1 MPSADPIKPKAKVE
15 KKRRGLISLMYKYL
29 APQRKLMLSQQCWSS
44 KGARSLAKKIIVG
57 AVETGDLPE
66 LGIYHLSMRVDTGAT
81 TSALHVENIEEFREH
96 GKRWV
101 SFDLL
106 PEVHNV
112 NGTVRITC
120 RVKGRKTV
128 KRTNADSQKRVV
140 IDTRLNIGKKSWPI
154 KLTLTDRS
162 EMNYPML
169 LGREAMV
176 GRVTVDPEFQYLQD
190 VPEKKAK

>member
-1 MPSADPIKPKAKVE
+1 M
-15 KKRRGLISLMYKYL
+15 
-29 APQRKLMLSQQCWSS
+29 
-44 KGARSLAKKIIVG
+44 AKKITIG
-57 AVETGDLPE
+57 SLETGDLPE
-66 LGIYHLSMRVDTGAT
+66 LGIYRLSMRVDTGAA

-112 NGTVRITC
+112 DGTVRITC
-120 RVKGRKTV
+120 RIKGRKTV
-128 KRTNADSQKRVV
+128 KRTNADSQKRAV
-140 IDTRLNIGKKSWPI
+140 IDTRLHLGNKSWPI

-176 GRVTVDPEFQYLQD
+176 GRVTVDPEYQYLQAG
-190 VPEKKAK
+190 PEKKAKQS

>member
-1 MPSADPIKPKAKVE
+1 M
-15 KKRRGLISLMYKYL
+15 
-29 APQRKLMLSQQCWSS
+29 
-44 KGARSLAKKIIVG
+44 AKKLVVG

-66 LGIYHLSMRVDTGAT
+66 LGIQRISMRVDTGAA

-120 RVKGRKTV
+120 RIKGRKTV
-128 KRTNADSQKRVV
+128 KRTNADSQRRVV
-140 IDTRLNIGKKSWPI
+140 IDTRLIIGNKTWPI
-154 KLTLTDRS
+154 KLTLTDRA

-176 GRVTVDPEFQYLQD
+176 GRVTVDPEFQYLQAN
-190 VPEKKAK
+190 VRRAGEKASYKKAKAS

>member
-1 MPSADPIKPKAKVE
+1 M
-15 KKRRGLISLMYKYL
+15 
-29 APQRKLMLSQQCWSS
+29 
-44 KGARSLAKKIIVG
+44 AKKITVG

-66 LGIYHLSMRVDTGAT
+66 LGIYRLSMRVDTGAA

-120 RVKGRKTV
+120 RIKGRKTV
-128 KRTNADSQKRVV
+128 KRSNAKGQKRVV
-140 IDTRLNIGKKSWPI
+140 IDTSLAIGKKIWPI

-162 EMNYPML
+162 DMNYPML

-176 GRVTVDPEFQYLQD
+176 GRVTVDPEYQYLHAGL
-190 VPEKKAK
+190 EKKQKVR

>member
-1 MPSADPIKPKAKVE
+1 M
-15 KKRRGLISLMYKYL
+15 
-29 APQRKLMLSQQCWSS
+29 
-44 KGARSLAKKIIVG
+44 AKKITVG
-57 AVETGDLPE
+57 SVETADLPD
-66 LGIYHLSMRVDTGAT
+66 LGIYRLSVRVDTGAA

-96 GKRWV
+96 GKRFV

-120 RVKGRKTV
+120 RVKGRKKV
-128 KRTNADSQKRVV
+128 KRSNADSQRRVV
-140 IDTRLNIGKKSWPI
+140 IDTSLTIGRKSWPI

-176 GRVTVDPEFQYLQD
+176 GRILVDPEFQYLQAD
-190 VPEKKAK
+190 TEKPRTGKAKQP

>member
-1 MPSADPIKPKAKVE
+1 MSF
-15 KKRRGLISLMYKYL
+15 L
-29 APQRKLMLSQQCWSS
+29 
-44 KGARSLAKKIIVG
+44 
-57 AVETGDLPE
+57 
-66 LGIYHLSMRVDTGAT
+66 DTGAA

-106 PEVHNV
+106 PAVHNV

-120 RVKGRKTV
+120 RVKGRRKV
-128 KRTNADSQKRVV
+128 KRSNADSQRRVM
-140 IDTRLNIGKKSWPI
+140 IDTSLQIGKKSWPI

-169 LGREAMV
+169 LGREAMI
-176 GRVTVDPEFQYLQD
+176 GRVTVDPEFQYLQAGI
-190 VPEKKAK
+190 EKTSGKKAKQS